1 MRTELAVAHH
11 TAQQTHI
18 GSTDT
23 IVLVK
28 RHWRQRTDVN
38 FDFMFRRYGRRQL
51 FVKTVNTF
59 DNQHGIFL
67 QLQLVAAIFT
77 AAGAEIVLGH
87 FHFFTCQQTLQMIV
101 EQLQVDSLQAFKII
115 AAVSLTRRIDT
126 VFIIIVH
133 GNSYRTQAVDSHLN
147 AQTLCRRGLAGRG
160 RTCNQHQLQLMV
172 TCQDIGN
179 IGQLLFMQRFR
190 YLNNLFGIA

>member
-23 IVLVK
+23 VVLIK
-28 RHWRQRTDVN
+28 RHRCQRTDVN
-38 FDFMFRRYGRRQL
+38 FDFMFRRYGRCQL
-51 FVKTVNTF
+51 FIQAMNAF

-87 FHFFTCQQTLQMIV
+87 FHFFTCQQTLQMLV
-101 EQLQVDSLQAFKII
+101 EQLQVDSLQAFKVI

-126 VFIIIVH
+126 VFIIVIH
-133 GNSYRTQAVDSHLN
+133 RNGNRTQAVNCHLN
-147 AQTLCRRGLAGRG
+147 AQTLCRRGLAGR
-160 RTCNQHQLQLMV
+160 
-172 TCQDIGN
+172 
-179 IGQLLFMQRFR
+179 
-190 YLNNLFGIA
+190 